1 MAANADV
8 IKEFLVGLG
17 FKIDEKGQKRFVDT
31 VASATVTVTALGVAT
46 AAAATTVV
54 AGVAKIADSL
64 EQLYFAS
71 QRNKASV
78 ETIQALDFAARQFG
92 AGAREAVESLG
103 RFVRS
108 SPGAESFLRGLGV
121 QTRTANGQLRDTG
134 DILTGL
140 GERLREMPYYRAKSY
155 ADFLGIDE
163 RTLQALQQGLGQFS
177 NEYRDMLRAARLDSD
192 QAAKASHGFMVE
204 LRTLGAAFDILAKK
218 TGSELA
224 GGLGDDIRRFRQWIV
239 SNFDLISDAIVKV
252 VTFLIRIGDI
262 VVTIAQRVG
271 QGIRAVID
279 WFHGLN
285 DETQEL
291 LKTIGLIAV
300 AWKALN
306 LTISMSPLGRV
317 LALASAIAL
326 LVDDYM
332 VWKDGGKSLIDWGKW
347 SGEIDKAIDGIDRLA
362 KAVEELWGRIKP
374 VWDRISPLLDK
385 LGGDAASN
393 QVAEGNII
401 SDFLLGNWS
410 KKVDPSKT
418 FKGGGAYEG
427 AAGLESMTN
436 RQATRGIRNN
446 NPGNLNYV
454 GQAGA
459 TREEGPNGRFAV
471 FKTAKDGLEALAN
484 QLRLYGDRGLDTVRE
499 VVTTYAP
506 SSENDTKAYIDQLAQ
521 FMGIDPDEKFDVR
534 ADPAALAMLM
544 KGIIKHEN
552 GYNPYGS
559 EQINAAA
566 GMQPIAAAAP
576 QISQK
581 TDIHIHG
588 VTDPQQ
594 AGQAVAREQ
603 GSVNQQLVRNL
614 RGAVQ

>member
-1 MAANADV
+1 MSANADV

-17 FKIDEKGQKRFVDT
+17 FKIDESGQKRFIDSIG
-31 VASATVTVTALGVAT
+31 AATVTVTALGAAT
-46 AAAATTVV
+46 VAAATAVV
-54 AGVAKIADSL
+54 AGVAKIADGL

-71 QRNKASV
+71 QRNKATV
-78 ETIQALDFAARQFG
+78 ETMLALDFAARQFG
-92 AGAREAVESLG
+92 AGTQEAVESLG
-103 RFVRS
+103 RFMRS
-108 SPGAESFLRGLGV
+108 TPGADSFLRGLGV
-121 QTRTANGQLRDTG
+121 QTRAANGQLRDTG
-134 DILTGL
+134 EILTDL
-140 GERLREMPYYRAKSY
+140 GARLRTMPYYRAKAY

-163 RTLQALQQGLGQFS
+163 RTLMALQQGLGQFS
-177 NEYRDMLRAARLDSD
+177 NEYRAMARAAGLDSD
-192 QAAKASHGFMVE
+192 KAAKASHGFMVE

-218 TGSELA
+218 TGTDLA
-224 GGLGDDIRRFRQWIV
+224 GGLSDEIRRFRQWIV
-239 SNFDLISDAIVKV
+239 SNFDLINGAIVKV
-252 VTFLIRIGDI
+252 VDFLIKIGDI

-271 QGIRAVID
+271 QGIRAVIE

-285 DETQEL
+285 DETQDL
-291 LKTIGLIAV
+291 LKTIGLIAI

-326 LVDDYM
+326 LVDDYL
-332 VWKDGGKSLIDWGKW
+332 VWKDGGKSLIDWSKW

-362 KAVEELWGRIKP
+362 KAVEELWARVKP
-374 VWDRISPLLDK
+374 LWDKISPLLDK
-385 LGGDAASN
+385 LGADQASN
-393 QVAEGNII
+393 QAAEGGII
-401 SDFLLGNWS
+401 LDFLTGKWS

-418 FKGGGAYEG
+418 FKGGGAYQG
-427 AAGLESMTN
+427 AAELESN
-436 RQATRGIRNN
+436 VYGAATRGIRNN
-446 NPGNLNYV
+446 NPGNLTYV
-454 GQAGA
+454 GQEGA
-459 TREEGPNGRFAV
+459 TREDGEGRFAK
-471 FKTAKDGLEALAN
+471 FKTQREGLEALAK
-484 QLRLYGDRGLDTVRE
+484 QLRAYGGRGLDTIRE

-506 SSENDTKAYIDQLAQ
+506 ASENDTKSYINQLAQ

-534 ADPAALAMLM
+534 SDPAALAMLM

-552 GYNPYGS
+552 GYNPYSS
-559 EQINAAA
+559 EQVNAAA
-566 GMQPIAAAAP
+566 GMQPLPAAAP

-588 VTDPQQ
+588 VTEPQQ

>member
-1 MAANADV
+1 MAADADV
-8 IKEFLVGLG
+8 IKEFLVSLG
-17 FKIDEKGQKRFVDT
+17 FQIDQRGQDRFVGGIAEATKT
-31 VASATVTVTALGVAT
+31 VVALGAAT
-46 AAAATTVV
+46 AATATAVV

-64 EQLYFAS
+64 EQLYFAA

-108 SPGAESFLRGLGV
+108 SPGAESFLRNLGV
-121 QTRTANGQLRDTG
+121 QTRGANGQLRDTG

-140 GERLREMPYYRAKSY
+140 GERLREMPYYRAKAY

-224 GGLGDDIRRFRQWIV
+224 GGLADDIRRFRQWIV

-252 VTFLIRIGDI
+252 VDFLVKIGDI
-262 VVTIAQRVG
+262 VVTVAQRAG
-271 QGIRAVID
+271 QAVRAVIQ
-279 WFHGLN
+279 WFHGLSE
-285 DETQEL
+285 ETQEVL
-291 LKTIGLIAV
+291 
-300 AWKALN
+300 
-306 LTISMSPLGRV
+306 RV
-317 LALASAIAL
+317 LRLLAAAWLVFNSAFLATPVGRIVALASALAL
-326 LVDDYM
+326 LVDDYL
-332 VWKDGGKSLIDWGKW
+332 VWKEGGKSLIDWGKW
-347 SGEIDKAIDGIDRLA
+347 SGEIDKAIDGITRLA
-362 KAVEELWGRIKP
+362 DVIEKIWKRVEPILDKFAKGLGFGDVSGYIDRSVEEAHDLYN
-374 VWDRISPLLDK
+374 L
-385 LGGDAASN
+385 GDALLSGDGERAK
-393 QVAEGNII
+393 QVLEDRKARRA
-401 SDFLLGNWS
+401 
-410 KKVDPSKT
+410 
-418 FKGGGAYEG
+418 GGKEP
-427 AAGLESMTN
+427 
-436 RQATRGIRNN
+436 RGIRNN

-506 SSENDTKAYIDQLAQ
+506 SSENDTRAYIDQLAQ

-534 ADPAALAMLM
+534 ADPAALAILM

-566 GMQPIAAAAP
+566 GMQPVAAAAP